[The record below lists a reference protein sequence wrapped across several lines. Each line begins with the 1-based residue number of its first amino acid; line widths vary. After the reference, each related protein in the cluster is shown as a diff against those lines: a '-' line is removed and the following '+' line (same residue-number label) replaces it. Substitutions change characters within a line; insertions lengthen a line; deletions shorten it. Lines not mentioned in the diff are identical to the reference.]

1 MSVPITALYASLLGL
16 LLIALAVPVI
26 RLRRVNRVDVGDGG
40 NQDLLR
46 AIRVHGNAA
55 EHVPI
60 ALILMLVYELN
71 QGSPAV
77 LHAYGGLFFLAR
89 ALHAWGLSRIE
100 GPSFGRTYGVLGTW
114 IVVIG
119 LAVANLLRLF

>member
-1 MSVPITALYASLLGL
+1 MSVPITTLYASLLGL

-26 RLRRVNRVDVGDGG
+26 RLRRVNRIGVGDGG

-46 AIRVHGNAA
+46 AIRVHGNAV

-89 ALHAWGLSRIE
+89 ALHA
-100 GPSFGRTYGVLGTW
+100 
-114 IVVIG
+114 
-119 LAVANLLRLF
+119 